1 MTLVFLRCKRIA
13 WKGLFL
19 GIFLLLGHQCTFLII
34 RGPMATLPVAM
45 NDPAPNVFLP
55 ELPPTDKTSSLC
67 TSITSVQELETF
79 LPNHTTNQTTNWDKI
94 WKVPGI
100 LNSSSTTTIFPEKY
114 LNQSTCFFF
123 ATPQS
128 KHFPHAMQ
136 QLYRCW
142 SYWRRY
148 PESTPVLV
156 GPSHHRGFRPTVRPD
171 FFTNMLHALQTAIG
185 LHVVAMNYSTIS
197 ELDDVM
203 ETHGIRSVRSTFE
216 HGDGF
221 ALASSH
227 DAVELRNAILGNRTN
242 DKRRDWQTG
251 CPLLVSERLPRI
263 ALLNRDEKQSQR
275 SFLNAIEVA
284 QAITDNGLSSEV
296 PIIYFENATFVEQI
310 QFFNNVD
317 IVLSPHGAQLTS
329 MAFLPSCGGV
339 LEFFPRGYFVPYYF
353 GSLARAAG
361 LRYTALYLS
370 ENRDDWEKET
380 REATRSVQSRFRI
393 RQSNLC
399 PSVDD
404 VVRLVRKMVSHWT
417 DCCARI
423 VSRS

>member
-1 MTLVFLRCKRIA
+1 MTLVFLRGKRLA

-19 GIFLLLGHQCTFLII
+19 GILLSLGYQCSFLII
-34 RGPMATLPVAM
+34 RGPMVTLPAATS
-45 NDPAPNVFLP
+45 DPAPNAFLP
-55 ELPPTDKTSSLC
+55 ELPPTAKTPSLC
-67 TSITSVQELETF
+67 TPTISVQELETF
-79 LPNHTTNQTTNWDKI
+79 LPNYTTNQTTNWDKI
-94 WKVPGI
+94 WKGPGI
-100 LNSSSTTTIFPEKY
+100 LNRTTTTIFPENKS
-114 LNQSTCFFF
+114 NQSTCFFF

-142 SYWRRY
+142 SYWTRY
-148 PESTPVLV
+148 PEFTPVLV

-185 LHVVAMNYSTIS
+185 LQVVAMNYSTIS
-197 ELDDVM
+197 ELDAVM

-221 ALASSH
+221 ALASSL
-227 DAVELRNAILGNRTN
+227 DAVELRKAILSDRTN
-242 DKRRDWQTG
+242 DERRDWQTG
-251 CPLLVSERLPRI
+251 CPLPPSERIPRI
-263 ALLNRDEKQSQR
+263 ALLNRNEKQSQR
-275 SFLNAIEVA
+275 SFLNAIEVT
-284 QAITDNGLSSEV
+284 QAITDSGLSAEV
-296 PIIYFENATFVEQI
+296 PIAHFENATFTDQI

-361 LRYTALYLS
+361 LRYSALYLS

-399 PSVDD
+399 PSVED
-404 VVRLVRKMVSHWT
+404 VVRLVRKMVSHWN

-423 VSRS
+423 ISRS